1 MLRTQ
6 AEAQQKMLDAVS
18 GTMDR
23 LEYKME
29 RLTQKVARQSSPQAS
44 PFKRSGSKLNQ
55 DPLTSSFNFS
65 ARRDVPVAE
74 RGATGG
80 LDT

>member
-1 MLRTQ
+1 
-6 AEAQQKMLDAVS
+6 MLDAVA

-29 RLTQKVARQSSPQAS
+29 RLTQKVARQTEPQAS
-44 PFKRSGSKLNQ
+44 PFKRQGNKVNDNVLAN
-55 DPLTSSFNFS
+55 SFNFS
-65 ARRDVPVAE
+65 APRDAPVE